1 MNKNINN
8 MIDSV
13 ISGNKE
19 EFSSS
24 FASEIRDRIDSD
36 LINKRL
42 NISKN
47 IMNTDNPTDGV
58 HMEEGKNVSSE
69 YTFKNSRD
77 ASTFVKA
84 ANESGIRK
92 QNITVKNKT
101 VKVLNVDPNMMEI
114 LDFLAKDMKAI
125 RK

>member
-1 MNKNINN
+1 
-8 MIDSV
+8 
-13 ISGNKE
+13 
-19 EFSSS
+19 
-24 FASEIRDRIDSD
+24 
-36 LINKRL
+36 
-42 NISKN
+42 
-47 IMNTDNPTDGV
+47 MNTDNPTDDV
-58 HMEEGKNVSSE
+58 HMEEGKNISSE
-69 YTFKNSRD
+69 YTFKNSKD

-101 VKVLNVDPNMMEI
+101 VKILKVDPNMMEI